1 MENIYAYIRVSTR
14 EQKEDRQMLAMQE
27 IGIPK
32 QRIYMDKQSGKD
44 FNRPMYQKL
53 LRRLR
58 SGDLLYIKSIDRLGR
73 NYEEILEQWR
83 YLTKE
88 KRVDICILDMPILD
102 TRRHSDLLGV
112 FIGDVLL
119 QVLSF
124 VAKNERKNIRERQ
137 QEGIAA
143 ARRRGVNFGRPKKPL
158 PDEFQVVYREWR
170 EKRMTGTE
178 AARACGMAKSTF
190 YNWANRI
197 RMAQE
202 E

>member
-44 FNRPMYQKL
+44 FNRPMYQK
-53 LRRLR
+53 LR

-102 TRRHSDLLGV
+102 TRRHSDLLGE